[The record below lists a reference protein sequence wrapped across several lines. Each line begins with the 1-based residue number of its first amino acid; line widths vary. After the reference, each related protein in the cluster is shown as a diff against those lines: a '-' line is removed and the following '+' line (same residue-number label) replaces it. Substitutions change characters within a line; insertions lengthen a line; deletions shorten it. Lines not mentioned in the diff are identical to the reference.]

1 MKEHYFYPILA
12 YHAEQRNMSGELAP
26 PDTAS
31 PHSGT
36 YISINPLLPRTEAL
50 RCVEVMKGLGLRL
63 RKISFQYLLKAVR
76 EESGASSEGGVA
88 SSDDISRL
96 LEHIEVFSLLGACLV
111 DHTVR
116 NDEGTLPSGD
126 APVVKPG

>member
-1 MKEHYFYPILA
+1 
-12 YHAEQRNMSGELAP
+12 
-26 PDTAS
+26 
-31 PHSGT
+31 
-36 YISINPLLPRTEAL
+36 
-50 RCVEVMKGLGLRL
+50 MKGLGLRL

-76 EESGASSEGGVA
+76 EEGGASSEGGVA

-96 LEHIEVFSLLGACLV
+96 LEHIEVFSLLGVCLGNV

-126 APVVKPG
+126 APVIKPG